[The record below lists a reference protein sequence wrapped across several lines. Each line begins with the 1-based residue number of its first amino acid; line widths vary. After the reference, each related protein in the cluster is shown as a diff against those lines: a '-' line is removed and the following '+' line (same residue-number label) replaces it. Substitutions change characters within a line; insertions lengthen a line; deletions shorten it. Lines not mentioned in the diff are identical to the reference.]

1 MITFADLHR
10 AVQSTIA
17 SKRLGRPVFVR
28 YTLQGQD
35 KPETIVPR
43 LAQVT
48 AAVRDWL
55 GQPLDRL
62 YATGTVKGGQIS
74 LTLQFRDGGTAQVS
88 YARGQSRG
96 SGVDLLVL
104 GNHGAI
110 YHDAGSAN
118 LWDEP
123 ATPLAESPDATLQ
136 ALIER
141 ALKSGKPEPIGT
153 GGKP

>member
-1 MITFADLHR
+1 MTTLADLHR
-10 AVQSTIA
+10 TVQSTIA

-28 YTLQGQD
+28 YTLQGLEKPD
-35 KPETIVPR
+35 KIVSR
-43 LAQVT
+43 LIQAT

-55 GQPLDRL
+55 GQPLDRV
-62 YATGTVKGGQIS
+62 YATGIAAGGQVS
-74 LTLQFRDGGTAQVS
+74 LTLQFREGGTAQVS
-88 YARGQSRG
+88 FARGKSHG
-96 SGVDLLVL
+96 DGVDLLVL

-123 ATPLAESPDATLQ
+123 AAPPAEPPDAALQ
-136 ALIER
+136 VLIER
-141 ALKSGKPEPIGT
+141 ALKSGKPETVGT

>member
-1 MITFADLHR
+1 MTTLADLHR

-28 YTLQGQD
+28 YTMQGLD
-35 KPETIVPR
+35 KPERIVPR
-43 LAQVT
+43 LAQAT

-55 GQPLDRL
+55 GQSLDRI
-62 YATGTVKGGQIS
+62 YATGTAAGGQVS
-74 LTLQFRDGGTAQVS
+74 LTLQFREGGTAQVS
-88 YARGQSRG
+88 FARGQAHG
-96 SGVDLLVL
+96 NGIDLLVL

-110 YHDAGSAN
+110 YHDAGCAN

-123 ATPLAESPDATLQ
+123 ATPTAEPPDATLQ
-136 ALIER
+136 ALIQR
-141 ALKSGKPEPIGT
+141 ALKSGKPEAVGT